1 MFPVWSSPMLTV
13 EFGHIWDMEISRVVL
28 QIVFVAKKHK
38 WIFPK
43 KKKIRRPKSGVLVC
57 FSLLNKIPEACS
69 RFRLL
74 EGPNGMVSQ
83 TWQEFWLHH
92 SMGDKQKWDWIH
104 AGGANM
110 WSCLALRQPALIR
123 TLSLRQVL
131 ISSMPLW
138 PNYFPLLKG
147 STTWTLSHGRPS
159 FQHLKLWGTLSN
171 YGTG

>member
-57 FSLLNKIPEACS
+57 FSLLDKIPEACS

-104 AGGANM
+104 AGGAKHVKLPCFKTTCSHKN
-110 WSCLALRQPALIR
+110 SFSE
-123 TLSLRQVL
+123 TSLNFFNAP
-131 ISSMPLW
+131 M
-138 PNYFPLLKG
+138 
-147 STTWTLSHGRPS
+147 T
-159 FQHLKLWGTLSN
+159 
-171 YGTG
+171 